1 MDIWNAL
8 DLITTGIGRSC
19 GDALALKIKLRAS
32 LARAE
37 DTGRET
43 SPVENSSQPSEQQR
57 CSPPESIK
65 DAMPANAKRP
75 ENPDADPR

>member
-32 LARAE
+32 QARAA
-37 DTGRET
+37 DTGRGT
-43 SPVENSSQPSEQQR
+43 APIENSSQPSEQKR
-57 CSPPESIK
+57 CSPPEFIK
-65 DAMPANAKRP
+65 DAMPVNAKRP
-75 ENPDADPR
+75 GKPDANPR